1 MTEKQVRQV
10 VVNQARTW
18 LGRNEGDGSHR
29 LIVDIY
35 NSQITLPRGYKVK
48 YTDAWCATFVSAV
61 ALQTGLEKIMPT
73 ECGCEPMIRLYKQ
86 MDSWVEDD
94 AYVPKPGDVIFYD
107 WDDTGT
113 PADDKGEADHVG
125 IVEDVQAGLISVIE
139 GNLNDAVRRRAIRV
153 DAKGIRGYGAP
164 RYWMYASDEEEEA
177 EEVKRYNSLGEMPEW
192 ARPAIAKL
200 IDRQA
205 LTGGGREY
213 DDRGRPADLD
223 LSMDMIRTF
232 VVLNRLGLFDR

>member
-1 MTEKQVRQV
+1 MTEAQVRNL

-35 NSQITLPRGYKVK
+35 NSQVPLPRGYKVK

-61 ALQTGLEKIMPT
+61 ALQTGLENIMPT

-86 MDSWVEDD
+86 LGSWAEDD

-107 WDDTGT
+107 WDDTGVG
-113 PADDKGEADHVG
+113 DSKGEADHVG
-125 IVEDVQAGLISVIE
+125 IVEDVNAGLISVIE
-139 GNLNDAVRRRAIRV
+139 GNLNDAVRRRAIKV
-153 DAKGIRGYGAP
+153 NGKGIRGYGTP
-164 RYWMYASDEEEEA
+164 DYWMYAREEEE
-177 EEVKRYNSLGEMPEW
+177 EEEDVKRYNSLGEMPEW

-205 LTGGGREY
+205 LTGSGREY

-232 VVLNRLGLFDR
+232 VVLNRLGLFQ